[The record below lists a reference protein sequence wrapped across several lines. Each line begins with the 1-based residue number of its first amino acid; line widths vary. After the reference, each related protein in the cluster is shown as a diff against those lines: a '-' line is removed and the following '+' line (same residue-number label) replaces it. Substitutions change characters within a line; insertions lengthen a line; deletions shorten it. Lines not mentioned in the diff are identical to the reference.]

1 MQNPN
6 SIVIHTTLQKPDTHE
21 RLEVEALIDSGA
33 TGLFIDKEFVKQNRL
48 KTRSLGYTIPVF
60 NIDGTK
66 NVGGSIEEEVDLVVE
81 YKEHRELATFEVC
94 NLGKTVLI
102 LGHNWLKKHNPEI
115 DWVTGEI
122 SLTRCPIS
130 CHDIR
135 FEEEWRNAKG
145 LSDLVPGIWGDECRP
160 DDEEAYERREGW
172 LWGEKESED
181 EDMPDLMDTSDE
193 VYDEKYDWKIR
204 EREVRGVEKSG
215 LERIPKKFHK
225 YRKVFE
231 KEASERLPARKPWD
245 HEIKLK
251 PDFVQKRAK
260 IYNLSPDE
268 QQELDAWLEENL
280 RKGYIRPSKSPMTSP
295 VFFVDKKDK
304 SKRMVT
310 DNRYLN
316 SGTIKNAYPLPL
328 ISEIIDKVRGAKYF
342 SKLDLRWGYN
352 NVRIKEGDEEK
363 AAFATNRGSFE
374 PLVMTF
380 GLCNA
385 PSTFQNMMND
395 IFYDL
400 ITKGVVIIYI
410 DDILIFTEMM
420 EENDEVV
427 EEVLRRLLENDLFL
441 KPEKCEF
448 GQMSVEFL
456 GIRIG
461 NGEIQMVEEKVQG
474 VKDWPVPTKL
484 KEVES
489 FLGFANFYR
498 RFIKDFSKI
507 AQPLNLLKKKDQ
519 AWTWGKEQQQAFDE
533 LKQRFCDEPV
543 IVIPNPKRE
552 LRIEADA
559 SDYATGA
566 VLSMKCEDDKWR
578 PCAYLSK
585 SLNDVER
592 NYDIHDKELLAI
604 IRALEAWRHHLEGA
618 THPFEIWSDHQNLQ
632 YFMTAKKLN
641 RRQARWSLFLS
652 RFNFTIIHK
661 PGSSMSKVDLLSR
674 RVDHK
679 EGVED
684 DNKDVILLKPELFH
698 INATRQGHVLIN
710 GEEQNLLKRI
720 RKSQEWDE
728 PVVKAVEELRKT
740 GRKVI
745 RGEEWA
751 EEQGLVLY
759 RGKVYVPRDTQIRRE
774 IVKLHHDSTIAGH
787 PGNWK
792 TLELVSRNYWWP
804 GMTKFVQTYV
814 KACDKCSRHK
824 VFPEKPAGK
833 LVPNPVPSEPWQHIS
848 VDFVTGLPEAQGFNA
863 ILVVCDRFSKQI
875 HVINTRDETS
885 ALGLA
890 TLFRDNVW
898 KLHGL
903 PLSVISDRGPQFAS
917 AFTKELNKLLGIKTS
932 LSTAFHPQTDGQTER
947 INQEIEQY
955 LRLFIDYRQ
964 ENWPSWT
971 PMAEFAYNNKIQ
983 SATKNSPFFVVYG
996 RNPRMGFEPIRG
1008 SRVESAEDFVL
1019 RMKKVHEETN
1029 AALEKAK
1036 EEMKKYADRIRR
1048 EAPEYK
1054 VGDKVWLETSNLK
1067 IDRPTRKLA
1076 EKRIGPYPITRI
1088 ISPNAVQLR
1097 LPPSIKIHPVV
1108 NVSRVRPH
1116 VESSIPGQR
1125 AEPTPPVQVG
1135 EEEEWEVEEILD
1147 SRIYQGKLQFLVKWK
1162 GYTDESNTWEAER
1175 NCANSPELV
1184 KKFYKSHPAAPR
1196 RIRALDFHSLTFKPY
1211 QNFTESSSVLG
1222 NRLEVDS

>member
-33 TGLFIDKEFVKQNRL
+33 TGLFIDKEFVKQNQL

-60 NIDGTK
+60 NVDGTK

-115 DWVTGEI
+115 DWITGEI

-181 EDMPDLMDTSDE
+181 EDMPDLMDASDE

-231 KEASERLPARKPWD
+231 KEASEHLPARKPWD

-352 NVRIKEGDEEK
+352 NIRIKEGDEEK

-410 DDILIFTEMM
+410 DDILIFTETM

-489 FLGFANFYR
+489 FLGFANFYQC
-498 RFIKDFSKI
+498 FIKDFSKI

-533 LKQRFCDEPV
+533 LKQQFCDEPV

-552 LRIEADA
+552 L
-559 SDYATGA
+559 
-566 VLSMKCEDDKWR
+566 
-578 PCAYLSK
+578 
-585 SLNDVER
+585 
-592 NYDIHDKELLAI
+592 
-604 IRALEAWRHHLEGA
+604 
-618 THPFEIWSDHQNLQ
+618 
-632 YFMTAKKLN
+632 
-641 RRQARWSLFLS
+641 
-652 RFNFTIIHK
+652 
-661 PGSSMSKVDLLSR
+661 
-674 RVDHK
+674 
-679 EGVED
+679 
-684 DNKDVILLKPELFH
+684 
-698 INATRQGHVLIN
+698 
-710 GEEQNLLKRI
+710 
-720 RKSQEWDE
+720 
-728 PVVKAVEELRKT
+728 
-740 GRKVI
+740 
-745 RGEEWA
+745 
-751 EEQGLVLY
+751 
-759 RGKVYVPRDTQIRRE
+759 
-774 IVKLHHDSTIAGH
+774 
-787 PGNWK
+787 
-792 TLELVSRNYWWP
+792 
-804 GMTKFVQTYV
+804 
-814 KACDKCSRHK
+814 
-824 VFPEKPAGK
+824 
-833 LVPNPVPSEPWQHIS
+833 
-848 VDFVTGLPEAQGFNA
+848 
-863 ILVVCDRFSKQI
+863 
-875 HVINTRDETS
+875 
-885 ALGLA
+885 
-890 TLFRDNVW
+890 
-898 KLHGL
+898 
-903 PLSVISDRGPQFAS
+903 
-917 AFTKELNKLLGIKTS
+917 
-932 LSTAFHPQTDGQTER
+932 
-947 INQEIEQY
+947 
-955 LRLFIDYRQ
+955 
-964 ENWPSWT
+964 
-971 PMAEFAYNNKIQ
+971 
-983 SATKNSPFFVVYG
+983 
-996 RNPRMGFEPIRG
+996 
-1008 SRVESAEDFVL
+1008 
-1019 RMKKVHEETN
+1019 
-1029 AALEKAK
+1029 
-1036 EEMKKYADRIRR
+1036 
-1048 EAPEYK
+1048 
-1054 VGDKVWLETSNLK
+1054 
-1067 IDRPTRKLA
+1067 
-1076 EKRIGPYPITRI
+1076 
-1088 ISPNAVQLR
+1088 
-1097 LPPSIKIHPVV
+1097 
-1108 NVSRVRPH
+1108 
-1116 VESSIPGQR
+1116 
-1125 AEPTPPVQVG
+1125 
-1135 EEEEWEVEEILD
+1135 
-1147 SRIYQGKLQFLVKWK
+1147 
-1162 GYTDESNTWEAER
+1162 
-1175 NCANSPELV
+1175 
-1184 KKFYKSHPAAPR
+1184 
-1196 RIRALDFHSLTFKPY
+1196 
-1211 QNFTESSSVLG
+1211 
-1222 NRLEVDS
+1222 